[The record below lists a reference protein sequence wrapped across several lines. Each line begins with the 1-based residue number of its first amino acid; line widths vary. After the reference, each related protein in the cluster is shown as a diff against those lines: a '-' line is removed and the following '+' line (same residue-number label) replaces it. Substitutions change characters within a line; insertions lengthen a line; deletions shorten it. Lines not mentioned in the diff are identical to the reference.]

1 MTAPPIVL
9 LTDFGLS
16 DAYVGMMRGVIH
28 GINPAAHVIDLT
40 HGIGPQDVRH
50 GAVVLA
56 DSYRYFPTGSIFVA
70 VVDPGVGT
78 DRAAILLETPDA
90 RFVAPDNGLLTLVCR
105 QHDPSF
111 GHTTQPGLAS
121 VPAAGS
127 ANDVAHPNVSVPAA
141 CRAWRLTNPDYWQHP
156 VSTTFHGRDVF
167 APVAAHLSAGA
178 TPDALGEPTP
188 TITTLSLPIPQ
199 PDGNTITGQVIFAD
213 AFGNLV
219 TDITADLLDQIGVAA
234 NSPNVTVTIAGHTI
248 TGLSRTFHDPPG
260 HGLRA
265 LIGSHGRLEIALVDG
280 SAAATLGAMPGLSV
294 LITADPQT
302 LSDDRSP

>member
-40 HGIGPQDVRH
+40 HGISPQDVRH

-56 DSYRYFPTGSIFVA
+56 DSCRYFPAGSIFVA

-105 QHDPSF
+105 QYDPYC
-111 GHTTQPGLAS
+111 GDVTQTGPAP
-121 VPAAGS
+121 VPAG
-127 ANDVAHPNVSVPAA
+127 
-141 CRAWRLTNPDYWQHP
+141 CRTWRLTNPDYWRQP
-156 VSTTFHGRDVF
+156 VSATFHGRDVF
-167 APVAAHLSAGA
+167 APMAAHLSMDAP
-178 TPDALGEPTP
+178 PDALGEPTP
-188 TITTLSLPIPQ
+188 AINALSLPIPE
-199 PDGNTITGQVIFAD
+199 PEGNTIRGQVVFAD

-219 TDITADLLDQIGVAA
+219 TDITGDLLEQIGATA
-234 NSPNVTVTIAGHTI
+234 DNPAVTVAIAGRTIA
-248 TGLSRTFHDPPG
+248 GLSRTFHDPPG
-260 HGLRA
+260 YGLRA
-265 LIGSHGRLEIALVDG
+265 LLGSHGRLEIAAVDG
-280 SAAATLGAMPGLSV
+280 SAADVLGAGSGV
-294 LITADPQT
+294 NVTVT
-302 LSDDRSP
+302 TSSP

>member
-56 DSYRYFPTGSIFVA
+56 DSCRYFPTGSVFVA

-105 QHDPSF
+105 QYVPSF
-111 GHTTQPGLAS
+111 GDTREPDLA
-121 VPAAGS
+121 PAPTAGS
-127 ANDVAHPNVSVPAA
+127 ASSVARPNAPVPNH

-156 VSTTFHGRDVF
+156 VSATFLGRDVF

-178 TPDALGEPTP
+178 SADALGESTS
-188 TITTLSLPIPQ
+188 TITALSLPIPQ
-199 PDGNTITGQVIFAD
+199 PNGNIIRGQVIFAD

-219 TDITADLLDQIGVAA
+219 TNITADLTDQIGATA
-234 NSPNVTVTIAGHTI
+234 GSPNVTVTIAGQTI
-248 TGLSRTFHDPPG
+248 IGLSRTFHDPPG
-260 HGLRA
+260 HGLSA
-265 LIGSHGRLEIALVDG
+265 LIGSHGRLEIAIVDG
-280 SAAATLGAMPGLSV
+280 SAAATLGVGSGAPV
-294 LITADPQT
+294 VATAC
-302 LSDDRSP
+302 

>member
-56 DSYRYFPTGSIFVA
+56 DSYRYFPAGSIFVA

-90 RFVAPDNGLLTLVCR
+90 SFVAPDNGLLTLVCR

-111 GHTTQPGLAS
+111 GDTTQPGLAS

-127 ANDVAHPNVSVPAA
+127 ANDVVYSNVSVPAA

-156 VSTTFHGRDVF
+156 VSATFHGRDVF

-178 TPDALGEPTP
+178 TPGALGEPTP
-188 TITTLSLPIPQ
+188 TIAALSLPIPQ
-199 PDGNTITGQVIFAD
+199 PDGKTIRGQVIFAD

-219 TDITADLLDQIGVAA
+219 TDITADLLHQIGATA
-234 NSPNVTVTIAGHTI
+234 GSANVTVTVASQTV

-265 LIGSHGRLEIALVDG
+265 LIGSHGRLEVALVDG
-280 SAAATLGAMPGLSV
+280 SAAATLGVGSGTTLTIAGNGPT
-294 LITADPQT
+294 TADP
-302 LSDDRSP
+302 PPP